1 MKNRK
6 NYVPL
11 ISFLV
16 FGLLLWVPR
25 FAFSAEHPGTSTIEH
40 PGKAITADFVKKSIE
55 QHVKDQAK
63 SMGGVFII
71 RDEKLGK
78 DWRLKLAKVHDPVRT
93 FEKDGKTIY
102 FTCSDFE
109 SLDGKDVLDI
119 DFWMVPKGNKLEVID
134 TKIHK
139 VNGEP
144 RYGYE
149 GITIKE
155 IK

>member
-16 FGLLLWVPR
+16 FGLLVWVPSL
-25 FAFSAEHPGTSTIEH
+25 AFSAEHPGTSTTEH

-63 SMGGVFII
+63 STGGVFII

-119 DFWMVPKGNKLEVID
+119 DFWMVPKGNKLEVTD

-149 GITIKE
+149 GINIKE

>member
-1 MKNRK
+1 MKSRK
-6 NYVPL
+6 QCVPL
-11 ISFLV
+11 VSLLV
-16 FGLLLWVPR
+16 FGLLLWVPSL
-25 FAFSAEHPGTSTIEH
+25 AFSAEHPGTSTTEH

-63 SMGGVFII
+63 STGGVFII

-78 DWRLKLAKVHDPVRT
+78 DWRLKLAKVHDPIRT
-93 FEKDGKTIY
+93 FKKDGKTIY

-119 DFWMVPKGNKLEVID
+119 DFWMVPDGKKMKVID

-139 VNGEP
+139 LNGKP
-144 RYGYE
+144 RFAYE
-149 GITIKE
+149 GIEAIPIK
-155 IK
+155 